1 MRLGTES
8 MPYSLASSGLLI
20 LTKAIP
26 CYQNKVMERLD
37 NKDIAIFLVFL
48 FFHLHLGVAFVV
60 NVLQFGYGRARFTV
74 VLIVYIQQK
83 KETKT
88 KC

>member
-1 MRLGTES
+1 

-37 NKDIAIFLVFL
+37 NKDEKASVDTLAELENIDDECDSKVQII
-48 FFHLHLGVAFVV
+48 G
-60 NVLQFGYGRARFTV
+60 
-74 VLIVYIQQK
+74 II
-83 KETKT
+83 
-88 KC
+88 